1 MKQKIY
7 KLIDKIDLYLKYKYK
22 MYFDKQQLSQK
33 IININKAPLV
43 YKKQNE
49 KGLSLFATQN
59 IKKNSPLL
67 IYYGEIF
74 DKNEIYKE
82 YINDKENYIKNIGP
96 YIRDINDNKVVNGIK
111 YLDNENLKLCGVLV
125 NDYCNIKN
133 NDKNE
138 MLKYI
143 ESKQNCNV
151 EIIETND
158 FPIYYSIK
166 KIKKDEEI
174 CAHYGIG
181 YWLLHM
187 GIDADKIKNIVDE
200 LYNTL

>member
-1 MKQKIY
+1 
-7 KLIDKIDLYLKYKYK
+7 

-33 IININKAPLV
+33 IININKTPLV

-49 KGLSLFATQN
+49 KGTSLFAKKN
-59 IKKNSPLL
+59 IKKGTPLL
-67 IYYGEIF
+67 IYYGDIN

-143 ESKQNCNV
+143 ESKKNCNV

-187 GIDADKIKNIVDE
+187 GIDADKIKNIIDE